1 MDAAQFWQIIEHSRH
16 DDAAKQKTRLRAKLR
31 PLPDDDI
38 ASFAAWLRKA
48 VEEIHTPAL
57 AAAAQIVLGG
67 ISDDSYEYFR
77 LWLISRGPEAS
88 LRVLRDPN
96 DLIELLDDPDEASF
110 EEFASPALGLLEKR
124 VGEEG
129 AWELVDE
136 TRQRLA
142 SEHAF
147 DKTQRK
153 GFAERKHDLARLA
166 QRIEGDAE
174 LQARRKQAAREA
186 EQYAKD
192 AQIEVTA
199 AGARVGHRV
208 RHPHYGE
215 GVLLSAELHGNVE
228 LCLVHFDNG
237 HQGGFVAEHVNQ
249 DGVREVFLSP
259 VD

>member
-1 MDAAQFWQIIEHSRH
+1 MDAGQFWQIVEHSRH
-16 DDAAKQKTRLRAKLR
+16 DDAGRQRTRLRAKLR
-31 PLPDDDI
+31 PLSDADI
-38 ASFAAWLRKA
+38 AAFAAWLRKA
-48 VEEIHTPAL
+48 VEEIRTSAL
-57 AAAAQIVLGG
+57 AAAAEIVLGG

-77 LWLISRGPEAS
+77 LWLISRGPEAT

-129 AWELVDE
+129 AWELVEE
-136 TRQRLA
+136 TQQRLA
-142 SEHAF
+142 SELAL
-147 DKTQRK
+147 DKAQRK
-153 GFAERKHDLARLA
+153 GFAKRNNDLALLA
-166 QRIEGDAE
+166 QRIEGDAD
-174 LQARRKQAAREA
+174 LQARRKQAADEA

-192 AQIEVTA
+192 VQIEVTA

-215 GVLLSAELHGNVE
+215 GVLLSAERHGNVE

-237 HQGGFVAEHVNQ
+237 HKGGFVAEHVNQ

-259 VD
+259 VE